1 MRVFVNGETK
11 EFDAALKLH
20 DLLARLDVPAQ
31 RIAVELNK
39 SVIRRQDWEI
49 TEVRDSDKSEIVH
62 FVGGG

>member
-11 EFDAALKLH
+11 EFAEALKLH
-20 DLLARLDVPAQ
+20 DLLTRLDLPAR

-39 SVIRRQDWEI
+39 AVIRRQDWET
-49 TEVRDSDKSEIVH
+49 TEVSDDDKIEIVH